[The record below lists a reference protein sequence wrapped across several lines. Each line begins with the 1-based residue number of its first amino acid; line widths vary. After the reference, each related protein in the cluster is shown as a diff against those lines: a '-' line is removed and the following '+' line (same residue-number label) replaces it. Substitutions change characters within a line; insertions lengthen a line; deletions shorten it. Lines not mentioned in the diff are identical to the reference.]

1 MKNLYKYLFFLVLGI
16 ILYILLNGKNKFS
29 VGIPEYLL
37 TIEDDSI
44 NIVPSYYSDD
54 QESWAMNDH
63 GSLSSSN
70 PVIKV
75 DEKKYYVYG
84 DDSVDGKNDALS
96 NYETYIESRQ
106 SMAGGGAA
114 AAAGGGAAAA
124 AAAGGGAGGGAA
136 AAAAAGGVLIPGSL
150 PLSIQIHE
158 FALFVHY
165 QLRRDNPEFT
175 FYVQPEHYMDIVL
188 KKYYGLSYHLAHD
201 QRYEPEELENIRKI
215 SGGKLP
221 SGDGTSSTSLKIPF
235 EAILQRY
242 KGIVPELYQF
252 EIVGNSYNSYT
263 NKYGFQLLD
272 KREKENK
279 DNILAFHNVVRK
291 YFCNISVYEKENY
304 IRKLK
309 TKYPKQNWEDYG
321 TMARKSNLDIPDV
334 LEFLKYMINNTEEK
348 KALRI
353 LVQNY
358 VDIFSTEMHAA
369 IHCEFGGIR
378 AREMDL
384 DGTYMIVKLKD
395 PELGFVYDNTEMV
408 VSVCNFELGIPAQ
421 YHIRIMR
428 NPSDLI
434 DRKFRK
440 IFTREKYDAIISLN
454 AERGMFTDKRI
465 F

>member
-16 ILYILLNGKNKFS
+16 TIYILLNGKNKFS

-75 DEKKYYVYG
+75 EEKKYYVYG

-114 AAAGGGAAAA
+114 AAAAAGGGA
-124 AAAGGGAGGGAA
+124 AAAGGGA
-136 AAAAAGGVLIPGSL
+136 AAGGAGALIPWSL

-165 QLRRDNPEFT
+165 QLTKDPNFT
-175 FYVQPEHYMDIVL
+175 FYVQPRPHMRLIL
-188 KKYYGLSYHLAHD
+188 NKIYGEPLTRHH
-201 QRYEPEELENIRKI
+201 RYEPGELENIRKI
-215 SGGKLP
+215 SGNELYNK
-221 SGDGTSSTSLKIPF
+221 DGLKIPF
-235 EAILQRY
+235 EEIFKRY

-252 EIVGNSYNSYT
+252 KIVDNSYK
-263 NKYGFQLLD
+263 NKYGFQLLY
-272 KREKENK
+272 KRENT
-279 DNILAFHNVVRK
+279 DNILAFYDIVRK
-291 YFCNISVYEKENY
+291 YFCKLDRHHKIDDY
-304 IRKLK
+304 IRTLK
-309 TKYPKQNWEDYG
+309 TKYPGQNWGDYG
-321 TMARKSNLDIPDV
+321 KQLALDDNLNIPDV
-334 LEFLKYMINNTEEK
+334 LNFLKDKIDEVNDK

-353 LVQNY
+353 LVQQY
-358 VDIFSTEMHAA
+358 VDLFSKE
-369 IHCEFGGIR
+369 IINDVRHCGTGSEL
-378 AREMDL
+378 DL

-395 PELGFVYDNTEMV
+395 PELGFVYYNTEMV
-408 VSVCNFELGIPAQ
+408 VSICNFELDIPAQ
-421 YHIRIMR
+421 YHIDIMR

-434 DRKFRK
+434 DHKFRK
-440 IFTREKYDAIISLN
+440 IFTREKYDAIIGLN
-454 AERGMFTDKRI
+454 AERGMFTDKRM

>member
-1 MKNLYKYLFFLVLGI
+1 MKDIIKYLFFLVLGI
-16 ILYILLNGKNKFS
+16 ILFILLNGKNKFS

-44 NIVPSYYSDD
+44 NIVPSDYSDD
-54 QESWAMNDH
+54 PESWAMNDH

-84 DDSVDGKNDALS
+84 DDSVDGTNDALS

-114 AAAGGGAAAA
+114 AGGGGGGAAAA
-124 AAAGGGAGGGAA
+124 AAAAAGAG
-136 AAAAAGGVLIPGSL
+136 LL

-165 QLRRDNPEFT
+165 QLRKDNPEFT
-175 FYVQPEHYMDIVL
+175 FYVQPRPHMRLIL
-188 KKYYGLSYHLAHD
+188 TKIYGEPFTRHH
-201 QRYEPEELENIRKI
+201 RYESGELENIRKI
-215 SGGKLP
+215 SGNELYNKYG
-221 SGDGTSSTSLKIPF
+221 LKIPF
-235 EAILQRY
+235 EEILQRY
-242 KGIVPELYQF
+242 KGIPELYQY
-252 EIVGNSYNSYT
+252 EKVGNSYT
-263 NKYGFQLLD
+263 NKYGFQLLY
-272 KREKENK
+272 KRENT
-279 DNILAFHNVVRK
+279 DNILAFYDIVRK
-291 YFCNISVYEKENY
+291 YFCKLDRDHIKDDY

-309 TKYPKQNWEDYG
+309 TKYPEQDWKEYG
-321 TMARKSNLDIPDV
+321 SMARDDNLNIPEV
-334 LEFLKYMINNTEEK
+334 LNFLKDKINKVNDK

-353 LVQNY
+353 LVQQY
-358 VDIFSTEMHAA
+358 VDLFSME
-369 IHCEFGGIR
+369 IGDVRHCGTGSEL
-378 AREMDL
+378 DL

-408 VSVCNFELGIPAQ
+408 VSICNFELDIPAQ
-421 YHIRIMR
+421 YHIDIMR